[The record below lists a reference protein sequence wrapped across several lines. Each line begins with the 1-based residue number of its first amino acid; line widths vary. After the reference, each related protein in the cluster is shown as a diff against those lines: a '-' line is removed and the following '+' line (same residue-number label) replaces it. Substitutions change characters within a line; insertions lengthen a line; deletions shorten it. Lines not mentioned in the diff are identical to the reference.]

1 MCKSCLDEAWLACE
15 DPTCEQASVHDCV
28 RRGSCDHPK
37 NEERQPGD
45 RRQQRVSASHLSPL
59 PLNTKKRG
67 PEGGEGAGEAG
78 GGKRGGKAPKNKGP
92 AAIPKKLPRAPTA
105 PQPEPVAGA
114 GATKKLP
121 TAPTAPQPEPVAGA
135 GATSKKKTDEVGF
148 NTDSRFV
155 DLDDNENDIALDGD
169 ARPGDRV
176 LYHFEH
182 VVFGG
187 IINSNG
193 KKIDWDD
200 GDNWTKV
207 KRPKSMQLTKKP
219 LTAMKYGQWAI
230 VRRASS
236 ADEPGERASKRS
248 RRAPAAAI

>member
-1 MCKSCLDEAWLACE
+1 MRLFGFFSTATVAVALL
-15 DPTCEQASVHDCV
+15 
-28 RRGSCDHPK
+28 
-37 NEERQPGD
+37 
-45 RRQQRVSASHLSPL
+45 VSAC
-59 PLNTKKRG
+59 
-67 PEGGEGAGEAG
+67 GGSDNEPTTSTAGTGAGTGTGTGTVGQG
-78 GGKRGGKAPKNKGP
+78 G
-92 AAIPKKLPRAPTA
+92 
-105 PQPEPVAGA
+105 Q
-114 GATKKLP
+114 GATGTGTGTGTATGVGGSPPVGPLGDNFDGSGPLVDYVTNNPSALP
-121 TAPTAPQPEPVAGA
+121 
-135 GATSKKKTDEVGF
+135 DVG
-148 NTDSRFV
+148 RV
-155 DLDDNENDIALDGD
+155 DGRYRANLDDNENDIALDGD

-182 VVFGG
+182 LVFGG

-200 GDNWTKV
+200 GDNWTIV

-236 ADEPGERASKRS
+236 ADEPRERASKRP